1 MLKRWNYT
9 ILKFLSFWRYLLW
22 ILMITTYW
30 LPITCQPQAK
40 FLYTVFLIFIK
51 ICKVGIKYSSQS
63 TKVLKKKTFFG
74 KRQKEKTKQ
83 NHETNEGKK
92 KEQNRLAESLLLG
105 WLPDKQQNSL
115 FKTITCIVSEHCTL
129 TMIPYRPISLRLIKF
144 VATRNYVKWSILFTI
159 VTLL

>member
-22 ILMITTYW
+22 ILIITTYW

-83 NHETNEGKK
+83 NHEQMREKK
-92 KEQNRLAESLLLG
+92 RTKPTCRVIVVGLASRQAA
-105 WLPDKQQNSL
+105 KQSFQDHNLHSIRAL
-115 FKTITCIVSEHCTL
+115 HVDHD
-129 TMIPYRPISLRLIKF
+129 PISANFLK
-144 VATRNYVKWSILFTI
+144 AD
-159 VTLL
+159 

>member
-22 ILMITTYW
+22 ILIITTYW

-63 TKVLKKKTFFG
+63 TKLLKKKTFFG
-74 KRQKEKTKQ
+74 KRQKKKTKQ

-92 KEQNRLAESLLLG
+92 KRTKPTSRVVGVGLASRQAA
-105 WLPDKQQNSL
+105 KQPFQGPELHS
-115 FKTITCIVSEHCTL
+115 I
-129 TMIPYRPISLRLIKF
+129 RALRVDHDPTSADFLKADWIC
-144 VATRNYVKWSILFTI
+144 RH
-159 VTLL
+159 